1 MSSVEQKIREVM
13 DELQAQVIDGYAGP
27 VNGWSTLKDE
37 ATQALLQIIESDV
50 IGGRSW
56 HTCYDSSKCNR
67 DCKGMIE
74 NDLRADQR
82 ANLREDK

>member
-1 MSSVEQKIREVM
+1 MSVEQKIREVM

-37 ATQALLQIIESDV
+37 ATQAILQIIESDANEQEKRV
-50 IGGRSW
+50 W
-56 HTCYDSSKCNR
+56 
-67 DCKGMIE
+67 E
-74 NDLRADQR
+74 LREKAAELEINYWYKKL